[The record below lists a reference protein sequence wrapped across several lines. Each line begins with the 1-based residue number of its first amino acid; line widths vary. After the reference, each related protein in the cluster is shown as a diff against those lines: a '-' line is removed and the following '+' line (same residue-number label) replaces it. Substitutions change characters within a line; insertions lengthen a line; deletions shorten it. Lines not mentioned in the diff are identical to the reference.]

1 MTEMHINVWSRY
13 PSNFILPKDAKS
25 CDKRRL
31 HKIECSTKYEQ
42 KLENVAFRI
51 ASNFCFVFPD
61 KVFLF
66 MLPSKQI
73 YHSCANPS
81 YHLYNLQI
89 DALKIFINTKRKYI
103 PENS

>member
-13 PSNFILPKDAKS
+13 LSNFILPKDAKS

-31 HKIECSTKYEQ
+31 HKIECLTKYEQ

-73 YHSCANPS
+73 YNSFANPW
-81 YHLYNLQI
+81 YHLYNFQV
-89 DALKIFINTKRKYI
+89 DEYKNFINKTYQFCI
-103 PENS
+103 I